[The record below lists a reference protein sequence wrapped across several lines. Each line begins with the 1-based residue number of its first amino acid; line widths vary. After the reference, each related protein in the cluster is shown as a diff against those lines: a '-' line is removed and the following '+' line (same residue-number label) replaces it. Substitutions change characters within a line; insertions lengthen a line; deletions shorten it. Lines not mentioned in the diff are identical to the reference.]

1 MFTFPV
7 TQLVKSTKDNTRLDM
22 LVLDEEKKKKQTK
35 FTFAFTSVHVRE
47 TFCQQIMQM
56 KNMHSSA
63 VDVDQ
68 ISVFVGTWNMGK
80 KNFSWYWYNIRTC
93 NVFLNYSTTYAYYII
108 KLLTSVFFMQ
118 VTVNLCRQSIA
129 GYDVMGRVN

>member
-1 MFTFPV
+1 MYTFPV
-7 TQLVKSTKDNTRLDM
+7 TQLVKSTKDNMRLDM
-22 LVLDEEKKKKQTK
+22 LVLDDEKKKKQTK

-63 VDVDQ
+63 VEVDQ

-80 KNFSWYWYNIRTC
+80 KKMTWYRCLAIYNVVKSYR
-93 NVFLNYSTTYAYYII
+93 VFLHAWIWQKLNI
-108 KLLTSVFFMQ
+108 KEFEKSFKLTKNFQMFDKVIF
-118 VTVNLCRQSIA
+118 
-129 GYDVMGRVN
+129 

>member
-1 MFTFPV
+1 MYTFPV
-7 TQLVKSTKDNTRLDM
+7 TQLVKSTKDNMRLDM
-22 LVLDEEKKKKQTK
+22 LVLDDEKKKKQTK

-63 VDVDQ
+63 VEVDQ

-80 KNFSWYWYNIRTC
+80 KKMTWYWCLTIYNVVKSYR
-93 NVFLNYSTTYAYYII
+93 VFLHAWIWQKLNI
-108 KLLTSVFFMQ
+108 KEFEKSFKLTKNFQMFNKVIF
-118 VTVNLCRQSIA
+118 
-129 GYDVMGRVN
+129 

>member
-1 MFTFPV
+1 MYTFPV
-7 TQLVKSTKDNTRLDM
+7 TQLVKSTKDNMRLDM
-22 LVLDEEKKKKQTK
+22 LVLDDEKKKKQTK

-63 VDVDQ
+63 VEVDQ

-80 KNFSWYWYNIRTC
+80 KKMTWYWCLTIYNVVKSYR
-93 NVFLNYSTTYAYYII
+93 VFLHAWIWQ
-108 KLLTSVFFMQ
+108 KLNMKEFEKSFKLTKNFQMFNKVIF
-118 VTVNLCRQSIA
+118 
-129 GYDVMGRVN
+129 